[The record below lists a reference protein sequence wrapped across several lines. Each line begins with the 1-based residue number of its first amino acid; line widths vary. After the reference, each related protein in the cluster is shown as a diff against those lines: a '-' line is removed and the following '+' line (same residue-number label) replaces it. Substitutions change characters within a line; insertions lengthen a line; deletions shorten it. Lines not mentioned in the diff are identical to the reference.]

1 MLKKELHMVFH
12 SWKFYFIL
20 GLFILFVMYD
30 MYLCYGLTF
39 LAGAPDKSIWIP
51 AAASY
56 LSGNSHGHVPQ
67 MLLEWI
73 LPLYLLVVY
82 GDSFIREHK
91 YHYTQ
96 ILITRTGRKEVYKAK
111 FITAFISG
119 FLVFM
124 IPLILNYIAAL
135 ILFRDGVNS
144 PMADFMN
151 DGPILHFSI
160 LYPNITYMIYI
171 VVASIVAGLCCMYGL
186 AVSMLIPNVK
196 YVYCIVYVIWYIFLS
211 CKYSI
216 MFVTQPFIEYDW
228 DYVIPGFLLF
238 AGVTAFLMLLAYIKK
253 VKMDE
258 I

>member
-1 MLKKELHMVFH
+1 MVFH

-20 GLFILFVMYD
+20 VLFILIVMYD
-30 MYLCYGLTF
+30 TYLCYGLTF
-39 LAGAPDKSIWIP
+39 FSGPVPNKSVWIP
-51 AAASY
+51 AAASF
-56 LSGNSHGHVPQ
+56 LSANSHGHVPQ
-67 MLLEWI
+67 MVLKWI
-73 LPLYLLVVY
+73 LPMYLLVVY
-82 GDSFIREHK
+82 GDSYIRDHK
-91 YHYTQ
+91 YSYTQ

-111 FITAFISG
+111 FMTAFISG

-124 IPLILNYIAAL
+124 IPLILNYIVAL
-135 ILFRDGVNS
+135 ILFRDGTYS
-144 PMADFMN
+144 PMADFIN
-151 DGPILHFSI
+151 NGAILHFSI

-171 VVASIVAGLCCMYGL
+171 VVASIIAGLCCMYGL
-186 AVSMLIPNVK
+186 AVSMLIPNIK
-196 YVYCIVYVIWYIFLS
+196 YVYCIVYVIWYIFLA

-216 MFVTQPFIEYDW
+216 SFVLQPFIEYDW